1 MTVGAGY
8 PPACGAYI
16 SAGLPTIDLRVTSV
30 IVTPDYTQTNPYQ
43 QLLSAAL
50 RDRGVDVTPADRHG
64 PFLPWEFLTP
74 GQPDVVHFHWLH
86 PYLLGRNAVFTF
98 LKGFVFLVQVLLLQ
112 LLGVRV
118 VWTAHNLTE
127 HNPRNPRIER
137 ALKHLTVRMIDVVI
151 VHCESVEDRLLE
163 TYWLPERYRH
173 RLSIVPHGH
182 YRDTYENDVSRE
194 RAREELGLDDE
205 FTFLF
210 FGRVCEYK
218 NVTGLIEAFAGIDA
232 PNARLIVAGNPRDE
246 DIRNRVERAAACDDR
261 VRTSLEFIPEA
272 RVQYYMNAADVV
284 TLPFEEI
291 VTSGSAILAMSFAN
305 PVVVPDV
312 GCITS
317 VVPEDGGFT
326 YPDDGSEALAAAL
339 ERTMDADLDAVGNAN
354 LAAVDQFDWAR
365 IADETADLYA
375 AR

>member
-1 MTVGAGY
+1 M
-8 PPACGAYI
+8 
-16 SAGLPTIDLRVTSV
+16 IDLRVTNVV
-30 IVTPDYTQTNPYQ
+30 ITPDYTRTNPYQ

-50 RDRGVDVTPADRHG
+50 RDRGVDVTPADGHG

-74 GQPDVVHFHWLH
+74 GQPDVVHLHWLH

-137 ALKHLTVRMIDVVI
+137 ALKHLTVRMIDDVI

-194 RAREELGLDDE
+194 HAREELGLDDE

-218 NVTGLIEAFAGIDA
+218 NVTGLVETFARLDA
-232 PNARLIVAGNPRDE
+232 PETRLLVVGNPKSEAVRA
-246 DIRNRVERAAACDDR
+246 RVERAAARDDR
-261 VRTSLEFIPEA
+261 VETTLEFVPGE

-284 TLPFEEI
+284 ALPFRE
-291 VTSGSAILAMSFAN
+291 VLTSGSTILAMSFGK
-305 PVVVPDV
+305 PVVVPEV
-312 GCITS
+312 GCVAS
-317 VVPEDGGFT
+317 VVPGDGGFT
-326 YPDDGSEALAAAL
+326 YRDDAPDALRSTLRA
-339 ERTMDADLDAVGNAN
+339 TMDADLDAVGAAN
-354 LAAVDQFDWAR
+354 RAAVEAVGWDGVAR
-365 IADETADLYA
+365 LTADAYDA
-375 AR
+375 